1 MNIIVPT
8 DFSTISVNAAQ
19 FAAKMLTGQYET
31 TLILYHVYSNP
42 GDADAVKASLR
53 SLKDRL
59 LDESIVK
66 IECLAEQSSDFTES
80 LERKV
85 RHLDAALLVMAINE
99 KSRLEQ
105 AVMGSNSLHMIEKN
119 LCPVMVIPPDARYHD
134 IKNVAL
140 ASDFNDV
147 QNAIPIVPVKKI
159 LSLFRPSL
167 HIVNINSEI
176 YISLSE
182 EYLEQRRIMQE
193 MFQEFRPEFYFITTF
208 DFHETLRQFIDD
220 KSIDLVLTF
229 PRKHSFI
236 NNLIKGNNTK
246 RLVQESA
253 VPVLAAHE

>member
-1 MNIIVPT
+1 
-8 DFSTISVNAAQ
+8 
-19 FAAKMLTGQYET
+19 
-31 TLILYHVYSNP
+31 
-42 GDADAVKASLR
+42 
-53 SLKDRL
+53 
-59 LDESIVK
+59 
-66 IECLAEQSSDFTES
+66 
-80 LERKV
+80 
-85 RHLDAALLVMAINE
+85 
-99 KSRLEQ
+99 
-105 AVMGSNSLHMIEKN
+105 
-119 LCPVMVIPPDARYHD
+119 MVIPPDARYHD